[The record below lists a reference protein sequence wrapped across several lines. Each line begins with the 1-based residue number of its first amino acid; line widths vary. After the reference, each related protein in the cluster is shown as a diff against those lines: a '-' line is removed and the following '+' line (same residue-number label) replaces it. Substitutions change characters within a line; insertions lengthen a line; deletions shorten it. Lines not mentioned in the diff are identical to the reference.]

1 MKNVEDLKVKEF
13 KSDIRVCNLLL
24 LKSNEWVILIEKTNR
39 LKVLTKKGIEN
50 KKYSEVKQICSTY
63 EAKQKSETLDILK
76 ENNKDIDF
84 IQNGILYFKEGKE
97 IPYEDYLLR
106 DIET

>member
-13 KSDIRVCNLLL
+13 KLDIRVCNLLL
-24 LKSNEWVILIEKTNR
+24 LKSNDWVILIEKTNR
-39 LKVLTKKGIEN
+39 LRVLTKKGIEN
-50 KKYSEVKQICSTY
+50 NKYSEVKQIYSTY

-76 ENNKDIDF
+76 ENNEDIDF

-97 IPYEDYLLR
+97 VPYEDYILR
-106 DIET
+106 GIK